1 MKFHFWTLLF
11 QIINFTVLL
20 FILKR
25 VLYKPVK
32 EIIEKRRNIIEK
44 NISEAEKIKEEAM
57 EIHARNQQELE
68 KLKEVKKELTDK
80 MKEEVKAEKGVIL
93 ADAEKYAQKL
103 IEKKQVLFDTE
114 KRRLETELK
123 SQALEIVETFCVSLL
138 RNISNENLHRTLF
151 TKFKAEMPRLT
162 EDIKNASGDNEIKI
176 ELLSAYPLSEA
187 DIKEIENEFA
197 VRLNKKVFLESVLD
211 ADLIG
216 GLKIRALDKV
226 YDASLK
232 GQIQTFRKN
241 LKGVL

>member
-1 MKFHFWTLLF
+1 MKFDFWTLLF
-11 QIINFTVLL
+11 QIINFVVLL

-57 EIHARNQQELE
+57 EIHARNQQEME
-68 KLKEVKKELTDK
+68 KLKELKRELTDK
-80 MKEEVKAEKGVIL
+80 MKEEVEAEKGVIL
-93 ADAEKYAQKL
+93 ADAEKEAQKL

-123 SQALEIVETFCVSLL
+123 SRALEIVEAFCAGLL
-138 RNISNENLHRTLF
+138 RDISNEDLHRALF
-151 TKFKAEMPRLT
+151 TKFKAEIPRLT
-162 EDIKNASGDNEIKI
+162 EDIKNAYGDNEIKI

-187 DIKEIENEFA
+187 DMKEIENEFA
-197 VRLNKKVFLESVLD
+197 TRLNKKVSFEAVLD
-211 ADLIG
+211 AGLIG
-216 GLKIRALDKV
+216 GLRVRVLDKV

-232 GQIQTFRKN
+232 GQIQTFRDR
-241 LKGVL
+241 LRGV

>member
-11 QIINFTVLL
+11 QIINFAVLL

-57 EIHARNQQELE
+57 EIHARNQQEME
-68 KLKEVKKELTDK
+68 KLKELKRELTDK
-80 MKEEVKAEKGVIL
+80 MKEEVEAERGVIL
-93 ADAEKYAQKL
+93 ADAEKEAEKL
-103 IEKKQVLFDTE
+103 LEKKQVLFDTE
-114 KRRLETELK
+114 KRRSEAELK
-123 SQALEIVETFCVSLL
+123 SQSLEIVETFCTRLL
-138 RNISNENLHRTLF
+138 RDISNEDLHRALF
-151 TKFKAEMPRLT
+151 TKFKAEIPRFT
-162 EDIKNASGDNEIKI
+162 EDIKNAYGDNEIKI

-187 DIKEIENEFA
+187 DMKEIENEFTT
-197 VRLNKKVFLESVLD
+197 RLNKKVSLEPVLD

-232 GQIQTFRKN
+232 GQIQAFRDR
-241 LKGVL
+241 LRGV

>member
-1 MKFHFWTLLF
+1 MKFDFWTLLF
-11 QIINFTVLL
+11 QIINFAVLL

-57 EIHARNQQELE
+57 EIHSQNQQQME
-68 KLKEVKKELTDK
+68 KLKELKRELTDK
-80 MKEEVKAEKGVIL
+80 MKEEVEAEKGVIL
-93 ADAEKYAQKL
+93 ADAEQEAQKL

-123 SQALEIVETFCVSLL
+123 SQALEIVETFCARLL
-138 RNISNENLHRTLF
+138 RDISNEDLHRALF
-151 TKFKAEMPRLT
+151 TKFKAEIPRLT
-162 EDIKNASGDNEIKI
+162 EDIKNAYGDNEIKI

-187 DIKEIENEFA
+187 DMKEIENEFA
-197 VRLNKKVFLESVLD
+197 TRLNKKVSLEAVLD

-232 GQIQTFRKN
+232 GQIQAFRDR
-241 LKGVL
+241 LRGV

>member
-1 MKFHFWTLLF
+1 MKFDFWTLLF
-11 QIINFTVLL
+11 QIINFIVLL

-25 VLYKPVK
+25 VLYKPLK

-57 EIHARNQQELE
+57 EMHAANQQEME
-68 KLKEVKKELTDK
+68 KLKELKRELTDK
-80 MKEEVKAEKGVIL
+80 MKEEVEAEKGVIL
-93 ADAEKYAQKL
+93 ADAEKEAQKL

-123 SQALEIVETFCVSLL
+123 SQALEIVETFCTRLL
-138 RNISNENLHRTLF
+138 RDISNEDLHRALF
-151 TKFKAEMPRLT
+151 TRLKAEIPRLT
-162 EDIKNASGDNEIKI
+162 EDIKNAYGDNEIKI

-187 DIKEIENEFA
+187 DMKEIENEFA
-197 VRLNKKVFLESVLD
+197 TRLNKKVSFEAVLD

-216 GLKIRALDKV
+216 GLRIRALDKV

-232 GQIQTFRKN
+232 GQIQTFRDR
-241 LKGVL
+241 LRGV

>member
-1 MKFHFWTLLF
+1 MKFDFWTLLF
-11 QIINFTVLL
+11 QIINFIVLL

-25 VLYKPVK
+25 VLYKPLK

-57 EIHARNQQELE
+57 EMHAANQQEME
-68 KLKEVKKELTDK
+68 KLKELKRELTDK
-80 MKEEVKAEKGVIL
+80 MKEEVEAERGVIL
-93 ADAEKYAQKL
+93 ADAEKEAQKL

-123 SQALEIVETFCVSLL
+123 SQALEIVETFCTRLL
-138 RNISNENLHRTLF
+138 RDISNEDLHRALF
-151 TKFKAEMPRLT
+151 TRLKAEIPRLT
-162 EDIKNASGDNEIKI
+162 EDIKNAYGDNEIKI

-187 DIKEIENEFA
+187 DMQEIENEFA
-197 VRLNKKVFLESVLD
+197 TRLNKKVSFEAVLD

-216 GLKIRALDKV
+216 GLRIRALDKV

-232 GQIQTFRKN
+232 GQIQTFRDR
-241 LKGVL
+241 LRGV

>member
-1 MKFHFWTLLF
+1 MKFDFWTLLF
-11 QIINFTVLL
+11 QIINFVVLL

-57 EIHARNQQELE
+57 EIHARNQQEME
-68 KLKEVKKELTDK
+68 KLKELKRELTDK
-80 MKEEVKAEKGVIL
+80 MKEEVEAEKGVIL
-93 ADAEKYAQKL
+93 ADADKEAQKL

-123 SQALEIVETFCVSLL
+123 SQALEIVETFCARLL
-138 RNISNENLHRTLF
+138 RDISNEDLHRALF
-151 TKFKAEMPRLT
+151 TKFKAEIPRLT
-162 EDIKNASGDNEIKI
+162 EDIKNAYGDNEIKI

-187 DIKEIENEFA
+187 DMKEIENEFA
-197 VRLNKKVFLESVLD
+197 TRMNKKVSFEAVLD

-216 GLKIRALDKV
+216 GLRIRALDKV

-232 GQIQTFRKN
+232 GQIQTFRDR
-241 LKGVL
+241 LRGV

>member
-1 MKFHFWTLLF
+1 MKFDFWTLLF
-11 QIINFTVLL
+11 QIINFAVLL

-57 EIHARNQQELE
+57 EIHSQNQQQME
-68 KLKEVKKELTDK
+68 KLKELKRELTDK
-80 MKEEVKAEKGVIL
+80 MKEEVEAEKGVIL
-93 ADAEKYAQKL
+93 ADAEKEAQKL

-123 SQALEIVETFCVSLL
+123 SEALEIVETFCARLL
-138 RNISNENLHRTLF
+138 RDISNEDLHRALF
-151 TKFKAEMPRLT
+151 TKFKAEIPRLT
-162 EDIKNASGDNEIKI
+162 EDIKNAYGDNEIKI

-187 DIKEIENEFA
+187 DIKEIENEFTT
-197 VRLNKKVFLESVLD
+197 RLNKKVSFKAVLD
-211 ADLIG
+211 AGLIG
-216 GLKIRALDKV
+216 GLRVRVLDKV

-232 GQIQTFRKN
+232 GQIQTFRDR
-241 LKGVL
+241 LRGV

>member
-1 MKFHFWTLLF
+1 MKFDFWTLLF
-11 QIINFTVLL
+11 QIINFVVLL

-57 EIHARNQQELE
+57 EIHARNQQEME
-68 KLKEVKKELTDK
+68 KLKELKRELTDK
-80 MKEEVKAEKGVIL
+80 MKEEVEAEKGVIL
-93 ADAEKYAQKL
+93 ADAEKEAQKL

-123 SQALEIVETFCVSLL
+123 SQAIEIVETFCTRVLKD
-138 RNISNENLHRTLF
+138 ISNEDLHRALF
-151 TKFKAEMPRLT
+151 TRLKAEIPRIT
-162 EDIKNASGDNEIKI
+162 EDIRNAYGDNEIKI

-187 DIKEIENEFA
+187 DMKKMENEFTT
-197 VRLNKKVFLESVLD
+197 RLNKKVSFEAVLD

-216 GLKIRALDKV
+216 GLRIRALDKV

-232 GQIQTFRKN
+232 GQIQTFRDR
-241 LKGVL
+241 LRGV

>member
-1 MKFHFWTLLF
+1 MKFDFWTLLF
-11 QIINFTVLL
+11 QIINFIVLL

-25 VLYKPVK
+25 VLYKPLK

-57 EIHARNQQELE
+57 EMHAANQQEME
-68 KLKEVKKELTDK
+68 KLKELKRELTDK
-80 MKEEVKAEKGVIL
+80 MKEEVEAEKGVIL
-93 ADAEKYAQKL
+93 ADAEKEAQKL

-123 SQALEIVETFCVSLL
+123 SQALEIVETFCTRLL
-138 RNISNENLHRTLF
+138 RDISNEDLHRALF
-151 TKFKAEMPRLT
+151 TRLKAEIPRLT
-162 EDIKNASGDNEIKI
+162 EDIKNAYGDNEIKI

-187 DIKEIENEFA
+187 DMQEIENEFA
-197 VRLNKKVFLESVLD
+197 TRLNKKVSFEAVLD

-216 GLKIRALDKV
+216 GLRIRALDKV

-232 GQIQTFRKN
+232 GQIQTFRDR
-241 LKGVL
+241 LRGV